1 MTKPKEKRPDPIDV
15 AVGAR
20 VRAFRLSRN
29 MAQEELA
36 KSLGLTFQQVQ
47 KYEKGVNRVSAS
59 RLHQIARALR
69 VPVATLIGPD
79 QEADASAVEESK
91 VMSLLAIAGATRLL
105 EAFGQIESKKLR
117 GMLVDNAETLA
128 REASSQGRE
137 A

>member
-1 MTKPKEKRPDPIDV
+1 
-15 AVGAR
+15 
-20 VRAFRLSRN
+20 

-59 RLHQIARALR
+59 RLHGIARALH

-79 QEADASAVEESK
+79 QEADASAVEEPK

-105 EAFGQIESKKLR
+105 EAFGQIENKTLR

-128 REASSQGRE
+128 REAISQGKE
-137 A
+137 T